1 VGAVILLSVGWVLGR
16 LLGKGVVKLLQ
27 KTGIADVLRKT
38 VVGKALDR
46 SGISSARFLELLTRW
61 FVYLIAILAAVDV
74 LKLTSLSAFMS
85 NIVAYLPNFIAG
97 VLILF
102 VGLAVVDFV
111 GDAVRA
117 IGREAKIEFAY
128 VISVFVKLFLYL
140 AVIVIALTTM
150 RIDVTILNEMAKA
163 VAWGT
168 AIGIA
173 VGLGIAFGWGLKDR
187 IARDI
192 DKLLTSA
199 ETTART
205 AEDFWSWYSRKEE
218 KESA

>member
-1 VGAVILLSVGWVLGR
+1 MGAVILLSVGWVLGR